1 MDHGRLYPAMTN
13 LWVSATSRV
22 LNVTEDFGPN
32 VWLFYSGSTKL
43 ACPSQ
48 LADIFEELFI
58 IQVNMGLLC

>member
-1 MDHGRLYPAMTN
+1 
-13 LWVSATSRV
+13 
-22 LNVTEDFGPN
+22 VTEDFGPN